1 MSELE
6 SIFRERRAPPER
18 EAPQP
23 RPVGSPLS
31 IGGGDRSS
39 LNGGQGNGRRATPAL
54 AGRALNADSPAG
66 SEESSGMQRA
76 MSAFRMVVPI
86 VQRLLPLL
94 DGNIGTAISNL
105 VVNRAQP
112 QPAPAPPPPQVDL
125 APLEE
130 GLTVLQT
137 QHRNLREQVMEQN
150 TSLKR
155 VEDQLEMVREATD
168 RNTLEQQE
176 LLVDLK
182 LFGHKVKIVAF
193 VGLGLIAA
201 GILLN
206 LVMYLHLKNVLP

>member
-6 SIFRERRAPPER
+6 SIFRERKPVEQRVAASHPRAI
-18 EAPQP
+18 
-23 RPVGSPLS
+23 GSPLP
-31 IGGGDRSS
+31 IGGVSRSS
-39 LNGGQGNGRRATPAL
+39 FNGGEANGQRVAPAPP
-54 AGRALNADSPAG
+54 GRALTGGASTASD
-66 SEESSGMQRA
+66 ESSGLQRA
-76 MSAFRMVVPI
+76 MSALRMVVPI

-105 VVNRAQP
+105 VVHRTQP
-112 QPAPAPPPPQVDL
+112 QPAPAAPKVDL

-130 GLTVLQT
+130 GLTALQT

-176 LLVDLK
+176 LLEDLK
-182 LFGHKVKIVAF
+182 LFGNKVKIVAF
-193 VGLGLIAA
+193 VGLGLIAV

-206 LVMYLHLKNVLP
+206 LAMFLHIQRVLP